1 MTETLDINSLVLSIL
16 DPLVAGVLL
25 LVTGTSI
32 VNFLFRH
39 EKLGTLLH
47 QSDLA
52 FTKSMTLSIQLNI
65 GIIVFYGFLLLL
77 PGLTAV
83 PKFQGPRSITFLSG
97 FALWLVG
104 ITWQICQRTEI
115 RSQGLWCRGSA
126 FRWKNIL
133 DYRWSDLQD
142 TVLINLE
149 KDRNFFSGH
158 QGGEFVIPVC
168 EGNREAV
175 AKYFNIY
182 LEGKEK
188 SFSSSK

>member
-1 MTETLDINSLVLSIL
+1 MTDTLDINSVVLSIL

-32 VNFLFRH
+32 VNFVLRH
-39 EKLGTLLH
+39 EKLGKLLY

-52 FTKSMTLSIQLNI
+52 FTKAMKLSIQLNI
-65 GIIVFYGFLLLL
+65 GIIVFYSLLVLL
-77 PGLTAV
+77 SGLADV
-83 PKFQGPRSITFLSG
+83 LKFQVPRSITFLSG

-126 FRWKNIL
+126 FRWENIL
-133 DYRWSDLQD
+133 DYRWNDPQD
-142 TVLINLE
+142 TVLIHLA

-158 QGGEFVIPVC
+158 QGGEFVIPV
-168 EGNREAV
+168 RECDLEEV
-175 AKYFNIY
+175 ATYFKIY

-188 SFSSSK
+188 LDSPSN